1 MKKVFEPLTHTSE
14 YDPKLDPSTFVF
26 PGHSGRTSITIEFC
40 DKVGL
45 LKLSRRVLKLKYWP
59 VSLVSTILYYQVP
72 ARLDYGRLHRASWT
86 QTELFLT
93 FPPPT
98 IESITLIPLNS
109 DETAGRFRVWLSY
122 GTEPAQLM
130 WDRKVEGGFPELKL
144 LVMPFYSN
152 GIADIDMLSAEATHQ
167 RQGAAWQVSGS
178 LGPEGGS
185 VV

>member
-1 MKKVFEPLTHTSE
+1 MIQS
-14 YDPKLDPSTFVF
+14 
-26 PGHSGRTSITIEFC
+26 SIHR
-40 DKVGL
+40 L
-45 LKLSRRVLKLKYWP
+45 LS
-59 VSLVSTILYYQVP
+59 SLVTRGGHQSRSSSATRWVFWNHQGECWSWNIGQCRWWARFCIIRYQQ
-72 ARLDYGRLHRASWT
+72 RLDYGRLHRASWT

>member
-72 ARLDYGRLHRASWT
+72 ATFRLWQATSGILD
-86 QTELFLT
+86 
-93 FPPPT
+93 
-98 IESITLIPLNS
+98 S
-109 DETAGRFRVWLSY
+109 DRVVPDVPS
-122 GTEPAQLM
+122 P
-130 WDRKVEGGFPELKL
+130 
-144 LVMPFYSN
+144 N
-152 GIADIDMLSAEATHQ
+152 N
-167 RQGAAWQVSGS
+167 
-178 LGPEGGS
+178 
-185 VV
+185 